1 MIHAHTASV
10 NIKLVPA
17 LSQNTE
23 EGGRENLHLLCT
35 AKQRSSFSC
44 SAPAV
49 PHYHH
54 LDPSRGQFSQKQTH
68 NTAAKVTRHCS
79 NVSVYLE
86 FPCVKDFVWFCGNS
100 WHFQDA
106 STNIRVFIYRSCK
119 TQKNTLTRGERNI
132 WTCGADIPT
141 ETTDWVISDLKLCCP
156 MVTHN
161 KLRPFR
167 VVEKTWHIC

>member
-1 MIHAHTASV
+1 MIHAHTASA
-10 NIKLVPA
+10 NIKLAPA
-17 LSQNTE
+17 LSQNAE

-54 LDPSRGQFSQKQTH
+54 LDPSRGQFFQKQTH
-68 NTAAKVTRHCS
+68 NTVAKVTRHCS

-86 FPCVKDFVWFCGNS
+86 FPCVKDFVWFCGKS

-106 STNIRVFIYRSCK
+106 SSNIGVFIYRSCK
-119 TQKNTLTRGERNI
+119 PRKTPLQVVSGTYEHVEQTGWRKQLTE
-132 WTCGADIPT
+132 WYL
-141 ETTDWVISDLKLCCP
+141 IS
-156 MVTHN
+156 N
-161 KLRPFR
+161 
-167 VVEKTWHIC
+167 